1 MKKIILLVLSLV
13 LLISISLP
21 LPAMAK
27 TQWDL
32 EGWRVAQGKWMD
44 GLLWTYYECSWVPY
58 RLVATK
64 YDGVDKDISIQ
75 HDFLDADGHYGID
88 GARNF
93 FIGPP
98 TGRTDTPASI
108 TPVYY
113 DGGPVFHVVSPPD
126 VVPVPNGAILEFTI
140 IIDDTSPLIGTD
152 FAIYWEAHCAKTN
165 SLDKTFGN
173 FIEFGSSFWSGASLH
188 AHTSVTGHQDVP
200 IKTPPQVVAEPTID
214 VEKYVGIA
222 CCSCCGCSCPTD
234 PAAWDDADVTG
245 PDIELGGY
253 VCFKFVVTNNS
264 DVILSNITLIDDVYG
279 SISIPTG
286 PLDVGDSF
294 EAVIGPYQV
303 TAVGQHT
310 NTAEATGYYGG
321 TTCWDTDVANYVGVE
336 PPCG

>member
-1 MKKIILLVLSLV
+1 MKKIILAVLSLV
-13 LLISISLP
+13 LLISLALP

-32 EGWRVAQGKWMD
+32 EGWRDAQGKWMD

-64 YDGVDKDISIQ
+64 YNGVDKDISIQ

-93 FIGPP
+93 FIGPA

-108 TPVYY
+108 DVWYDEY
-113 DGGPVFHVVSPPD
+113 DGVFSVVSPID
-126 VVPVPNGAILEFTI
+126 SVPVPNGAILEFTI
-140 IIDDTSPLIGTD
+140 HIDDDSALINSD

-173 FIEFGSSFWSGASLH
+173 LIEFGSSFWSGASLH
-188 AHTSVTGHQDVP
+188 THTSVTGNQDVP
-200 IKTPPQVVAEPTID
+200 IKTPPQVVAEPSID

-222 CCSCCGCSCPTD
+222 CCSCSCPTD
-234 PAAWDDADVTG
+234 PADWYDADVTG
-245 PDIELGGY
+245 PDIELCGY
-253 VCFKFVVTNNS
+253 VCFKFVVTNDS

-279 SISIPTG
+279 PISIPTD
-286 PLDVGDSF
+286 PLDAGDSF
-294 EAVIGPYQV
+294 EVVIGPYPV
-303 TAVGQHT
+303 DAAGQHT
-310 NTAEATGYYGG
+310 NTAEATGDYGG
-321 TTCWDTDVANYVGVE
+321 TTCRDTDVANYVGVE
-336 PPCG
+336 PQPCG